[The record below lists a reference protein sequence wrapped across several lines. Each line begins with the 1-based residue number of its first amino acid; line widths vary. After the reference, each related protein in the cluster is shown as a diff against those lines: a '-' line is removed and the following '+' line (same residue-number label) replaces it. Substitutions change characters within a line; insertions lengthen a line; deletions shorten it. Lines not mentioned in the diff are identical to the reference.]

1 MQTIMPAYRSLFL
14 LLLGFL
20 PASVVPTAMAAGSPP
35 ELLSYQS
42 YLIDANGDPLGSDGM
57 GNSQPANYDVI
68 FRLYDAPTQG
78 TLLWSEQ
85 QTITVDNGYFSVLL
99 GEGVAFG
106 SEPNPAL
113 SKVFSGIGA
122 DERFVSVAVR
132 FEAGGEFTEIL
143 PRLRMLTSPY
153 SFLSSQARSLVN
165 PDGQSLVT
173 ADGGDVTV
181 SGSLTTTQPLT
192 VPSVIGSGA
201 DLTDLNAGNLSSG
214 TVPLAR
220 LPGLPASQIT
230 SGTISQNRL
239 TSLNANSLV
248 SGTVPLARLPGLPAS
263 QITSGT
269 LSLSQVPSVL
279 ARTDRFERFDSS
291 VEVEGSVYLRS
302 ENHALWSSTDN
313 NWFNLGLTMETMQF
327 SIATRNLGAFR
338 WAIAGDQVMYLGGD
352 GGLNIAGSLSQGSDR
367 ESKEAIKTLDGEAV
381 LEKVLALPIY
391 EWNYIRDPRK
401 ARHIGPMAQDFHAA
415 FGLGNSET
423 RLSPSDVSGV
433 TVVAVQAL
441 HEKVA
446 AQEAEIESLRQT
458 VAELRGDLDAVVDIL
473 TGLEGASQ

>member
-1 MQTIMPAYRSLFL
+1 MNAFRSIL
-14 LLLGFL
+14 LL
-20 PASVVPTAMAAGSPP
+20 ASLALVAAPTALASGNPP

-42 YLIDANGDPLGSDGM
+42 YLVDANGVPLGSDGA
-57 GNSQPANYDVI
+57 GGSQPANYDVV

-78 TLLWSEQ
+78 SLLWSEQ

-99 GEGVAFG
+99 GEGAAFG

-113 SKVFSGIGA
+113 SAVFTGIGA
-122 DERFVSVAVR
+122 DERFVSIAVR
-132 FEAGGEFTEIL
+132 FQTGGEFTEIL
-143 PRLRMLTSPY
+143 PRLRLLTSPY
-153 SFLSSQARSLVN
+153 SFLASQARSLVN
-165 PDGQSLVT
+165 PDGDAIIT
-173 ADGGDVTV
+173 ADGDDVTV
-181 SGSLTTTQPLT
+181 AGTLTTTQPLS
-192 VPSVIGSGA
+192 VPSVSGSGA
-201 DLTDLNAGNLSSG
+201 NLTGLNASNLSSG

-248 SGTVPLARLPGLPAS
+248 SGTVPLARIPGLPAS
-263 QITSGT
+263 QINSGT
-269 LSLSQVPSVL
+269 LSMSRLSSAV
-279 ARTDRFERFDSS
+279 ARTDRFEMFDSS
-291 VEVEGSVYLRS
+291 VQIGGAVYVGS
-302 ENHALWSSTDN
+302 ENHQLWSQTTN
-313 NWFNLGLTMETMQF
+313 NWAGTGLTLEIMQYG
-327 SIATRNLGAFR
+327 IATRNLGAFR
-338 WAIAGDQVMYLGGD
+338 WSIAGNQVMYLTGAGSLTI
-352 GGLNIAGSLSQGSDR
+352 GGSLSQGSDR
-367 ESKEAIKTLDGEAV
+367 ESKEAIESLDGEAV

-391 EWNYIRDPRK
+391 EWNYIRDPEK

-423 RLSPSDVSGV
+423 QLTPSDVSGV

-458 VAELRGDLDAVVDIL
+458 VAELRGDLDAVVEAL
-473 TGLEGASQ
+473 SAPEASSQ